1 MPDRPNDVLRA
12 ALLRALD
19 AADAAGVVLSAAFG
33 TRYRPPVP
41 DSASVLLQGRDAD
54 GEHLLPGT
62 ARRILAELGV
72 YDPEVGKAYR
82 TDAGIWLARIAEH
95 GGPGVVRIIATAP
108 PAHVEALV
116 VEAVLAS

>member
-12 ALLRALD
+12 ALVRALD

-54 GEHLLPGT
+54 GEYLLPGT

-72 YDPEVGKAYR
+72 DDPETGAPYKSASSGV
-82 TDAGIWLARIAEH
+82 WLASIREP
-95 GGPGVVRIIATAP
+95 GGVRVIATAP
-108 PAHVEALV
+108 PEHVEDLV

>member
-72 YDPEVGKAYR
+72 DDPETGVPYESSSGA
-82 TDAGIWLARIAEH
+82 WVARVSEP
-95 GGPGVVRIIATAP
+95 GGVRVIATAP
-108 PAHVEALV
+108 PAHVEDLV